1 MEDIESELEQKSVE
15 RVEATIVDID
25 DDTGEENSNL
35 VYKEEPVKPKK
46 TKRVRSEAQKA
57 AFERAKLK
65 RAENIKKR
73 KEDAAQKKLEKKV
86 TKTQIKERVKEELQK
101 ETKVK
106 EVTAIPTGP
115 QHAAPLQR
123 QTSVRDNPQGSSVR
137 EQVVQNHYYYY
148 GMPPPSAAPVQE
160 SEPPKRKKKGKK
172 VKRPPTPS
180 SSSEEEHSDVEE
192 PETYQEQYKEPEPQ
206 PVYYE
211 EPKKQKFKFGYV

>member
-15 RVEATIVDID
+15 RVT
-25 DDTGEENSNL
+25 EEIHE
-35 VYKEEPVKPKK
+35 VEPEPETVQPKK

-86 TKTQIKERVKEELQK
+86 TKTQIKERVKE
-101 ETKVK
+101 
-106 EVTAIPTGP
+106 VTAIPTGP
-115 QHAAPLQR
+115 QHTAPLQR
-123 QTSVRDNPQGSSVR
+123 QTSVRDNPR

-148 GMPPPSAAPVQE
+148 GMPPPQPQE

-206 PVYYE
+206 VYYE
-211 EPKKQKFKFGYV
+211 QPKKQKFKFGYV

>member
-15 RVEATIVDID
+15 RVT
-25 DDTGEENSNL
+25 EEIHE
-35 VYKEEPVKPKK
+35 VEPEPETVQPKK

-115 QHAAPLQR
+115 QHTAPLQR
-123 QTSVRDNPQGSSVR
+123 RTSVRDNPR
-137 EQVVQNHYYYY
+137 EQVGQNHYYYY
-148 GMPPPSAAPVQE
+148 GMPPPQPQE

-206 PVYYE
+206 VYYE
-211 EPKKQKFKFGYV
+211 QPKKQKFKFGYV